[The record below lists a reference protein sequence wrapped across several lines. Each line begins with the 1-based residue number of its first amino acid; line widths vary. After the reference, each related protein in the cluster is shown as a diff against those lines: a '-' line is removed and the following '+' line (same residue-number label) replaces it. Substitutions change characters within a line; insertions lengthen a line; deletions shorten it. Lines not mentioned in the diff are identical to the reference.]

1 MTLQELVK
9 SKRGDILQ
17 LAARHG
23 ARDVRIFGSLARG
36 EPGPE
41 SDLDLLVHMEAGRSY
56 LDLVA
61 LWQDLEELLGKKVD
75 VISDGGVSP
84 YLRNRILSEAIPL

>member
-75 VISDGGVSP
+75 VISDRGVSP

>member
-9 SKRGDILQ
+9 SKRGDILR
-17 LAARHG
+17 LAAQHG
-23 ARDVRIFGSLARG
+23 AREVRIFGSLARG
-36 EPGPE
+36 ESGPD
-41 SDLDLLVHMEAGRSY
+41 SDLDLLVRMDAGRSY

-61 LWQDLEELLGKKVD
+61 LWQDLEELLGRNVD

-84 YLRNRILSEAIPL
+84 YLRDRILAEAIPL